1 MATYEYKCE
10 DNGHPYIE
18 VRSMSEEQKRTTCT
32 KPDCD
37 SKLIRVYS
45 SAPVIFKGRGFY
57 KTGG

>member
-10 DNGHPYIE
+10 NGHPYTE
-18 VRSMSEEQKRTTCT
+18 VRSMTEEQQRTLCP
-32 KPDCD
+32 KPDC
-37 SKLIRVYS
+37 STKLTRVYS